1 MIINSGMRTDIPAYY
16 SKWFM
21 NRIRDG
27 YVFVRNPYFENQVT
41 RYRLD
46 PEVVDVLAF
55 CSKNPKPMLG
65 YLSELKRFH
74 MFWFV
79 TITPYDED
87 IEPNVPP
94 KEDVMDSFKVISDTL
109 GVNSV
114 SWRYDPIFINDKYSV
129 EYHIKAFEDMAS
141 YLKGYTNQV
150 VISFVDLYAKTIK
163 NFPEV
168 REVNAEERIQIGKAF
183 AEIGKRHG
191 MVVRSCVEG
200 TDLAT
205 YGIDISGCMT
215 KEVLERAVGSEFVFP
230 KTRNPRQDCNCVL
243 GHDIG
248 AYNTC
253 GHMCKYCYANYDEE
267 IVRQN
272 MKKHDSDS
280 PFLIG
285 QSMPGDEIHEAKQM
299 RYATGQMM
307 LNI

>member
-1 MIINSGMRTDIPAYY
+1 
-16 SKWFM
+16 
-21 NRIRDG
+21 
-27 YVFVRNPYFENQVT
+27 
-41 RYRLD
+41 
-46 PEVVDVLAF
+46 
-55 CSKNPKPMLG
+55 
-65 YLSELKRFH
+65 
-74 MFWFV
+74 
-79 TITPYDED
+79 
-87 IEPNVPP
+87 
-94 KEDVMDSFKVISDTL
+94 MDSFKVISDTL

-215 KEVLERAVGSEFVFP
+215 KEVLERAVGSELVFP
-230 KTRNPRQDCNCVL
+230 KARNPRRDCNCVF

-253 GHMCKYCYANYDEE
+253 GHMCRYCYANYDEE

-272 MKKHDSDS
+272 MKKHDPDS

>member
-21 NRIRDG
+21 NRIREG
-27 YVFVRNPYFENQVT
+27 YVLVRNPYFENQVT

-55 CSKNPKPMLG
+55 CSKNPKPMLEH
-65 YLSELKRFH
+65 LSELERFH

-109 GVNSV
+109 GASSL

-129 EYHIKAFEDMAS
+129 EYHIMAFEDMAS

-150 VISFVDLYAKTIK
+150 VISFIDLYAKTIK
-163 NFPEV
+163 NFPEA

-200 TDLAT
+200 TYLAP

-215 KEVLERAVGSEFVFP
+215 KEILERAVGSELVIP

-285 QSMPGDEIHEAKQM
+285 QSMPADEIHEAKQM
-299 RYATGQMM
+299 KYATGQMM
-307 LNI
+307 LDI

>member
-21 NRIRDG
+21 NRIREG
-27 YVFVRNPYFENQVT
+27 YVLVRNPYFENQVT

-55 CSKNPKPMLG
+55 CSKNPKPMLEH
-65 YLSELKRFH
+65 LSELERFH

-109 GVNSV
+109 GASSV

-150 VISFVDLYAKTIK
+150 VISFIDLYAKTIK
-163 NFPEV
+163 NFPEA

-183 AEIGKRHG
+183 AEIGKRHC

-200 TDLAT
+200 TYLAP

-215 KEVLERAVGSEFVFP
+215 KEILERAVGSELVIP
-230 KTRNPRQDCNCVL
+230 KTRNQRQDCNCVL

-253 GHMCKYCYANYDEE
+253 GHMCKYCYANYDEG

-272 MKKHDSDS
+272 MKKHDPDS

-299 RYATGQMM
+299 KYATGQMM
-307 LNI
+307 LDI